1 MRWTL
6 PIFLILMLGLSACVT
21 QQKYDELEAVKDYYV
36 QESKGVDSIRY
47 EFQQLNN
54 RLRNSDALVRESTQ
68 ELEELTIANQSLQ
81 QSYNDLVNRFNQI
94 VEQNKNTLTTSSYE
108 KLGLQEQLSAQQ
120 AELDRRARELA
131 VMEYELNVR
140 EGKLSALE
148 GSYENAQGS
157 LAERNKRIME
167 LEAMLQNNQFVIQNL
182 RTTVSGALTG
192 FSDTDLTVEEKN
204 GRLYVSLSQ
213 ELLFR
218 SGSDNVESKG
228 RQALKQLADVLKKNP
243 EIDITVEG
251 HTDDV
256 GNAASNW
263 DLSVMRATSV
273 VKVLTTYGIEP
284 ERVTASGRGLYAP
297 IASNATATGKA
308 QNRRT
313 EIILSPKLDQ
323 LYQLLDR

>member
-148 GSYENAQGS
+148 GAMKMRRAALPNVINASWNWKQCY
-157 LAERNKRIME
+157 KI
-167 LEAMLQNNQFVIQNL
+167 INL
-182 RTTVSGALTG
+182 
-192 FSDTDLTVEEKN
+192 
-204 GRLYVSLSQ
+204 
-213 ELLFR
+213 
-218 SGSDNVESKG
+218 
-228 RQALKQLADVLKKNP
+228 
-243 EIDITVEG
+243 
-251 HTDDV
+251 
-256 GNAASNW
+256 
-263 DLSVMRATSV
+263 
-273 VKVLTTYGIEP
+273 
-284 ERVTASGRGLYAP
+284 
-297 IASNATATGKA
+297 
-308 QNRRT
+308 
-313 EIILSPKLDQ
+313 
-323 LYQLLDR
+323 